1 VKPLQQLLDA
11 FHSPGRLIQ
20 KRTDKLLDYSASSQ
34 KAEKNK
40 DTSKNRIVSIEDLN
54 LFPTIQFSKIS
65 SMASKPNSSKAFDF
79 FYMNPC
85 LFGGYFTVKRLRFR
99 KKTKIMLSDYKSSS
113 LNLMNDKDFCLAC
126 GRIRNSE
133 DHICCTEW
141 SIGRR
146 TSNPDSNLHR
156 CVQRVC

>member
-1 VKPLQQLLDA
+1 MVKPLQQLLDA

-40 DTSKNRIVSIEDLN
+40 ETSKNRIVSIEDLN
-54 LFPTIQFSKIS
+54 LFPTIKFSKNFIHG
-65 SMASKPNSSKAFDF
+65 MKTKLFKGIYF
-79 FYMNPC
+79 C
-85 LFGGYFTVKRLRFR
+85 LFGGYFTVKRLRFS
-99 KKTKIMLSDYKSSS
+99 KKP
-113 LNLMNDKDFCLAC
+113 LNFINDKDFCLAC
-126 GRIRNSE
+126 RRIRNSE